1 MSSSLT
7 LSSVGKGLGRG
18 EGGEGG
24 REKQGEQAASSGA
37 FPLMNRVSLPA
48 TSAGRLVTTSETASG
63 ISPSVAGSG
72 GPRGDQAPATPG
84 HQQQVCWSPSPLSS
98 WGQAAVLTGS
108 PTSHNSA
115 GSPPG
120 REQACLQHQL
130 FLLSDADVTDK

>member
-7 LSSVGKGLGRG
+7 LSSVGKGLGW
-18 EGGEGG
+18 GGGGG
-24 REKQGEQAASSGA
+24 REKQGEQVAASGA
-37 FPLMNRVSLPA
+37 LPLMNHVSPPA
-48 TSAGRLVTTSETASG
+48 ASAGRSVTTSETASG

-98 WGQAAVLTGS
+98 WGQAAVLNGS

-130 FLLSDADVTDK
+130 FSPPDADVTDK